1 MSVCRGV
8 GGSQFDWFG
17 APLGLQLARRRDFA
31 GSAHGEKAAE
41 SPPHSKAGLAIFPVG
56 FALFYQSAEAFL
68 RVFKF
73 VKLVEKNIHGFFE
86 AFSKREAHAAEDRFF
101 GHGEDRARV
110 RGDAVDKFVHRCFE
124 LGFGNQASDQPKFQC
139 TFGSNGFA
147 GQNNFKSALWSDRE
161 RKDGGGE
168 RRKHADSDF
177 GLREASFRCSDNEI
191 AESGEFGASA
201 DGWAVYDAEDGL
213 ADFQHSGEGG
223 LEGVQHLINALGS
236 VLADVD
242 ASPEYFARGVDG
254 DELHFI
260 VLTGEYDAVSNFAEH
275 GFIEEIVIGAIER

>member
-56 FALFYQSAEAFL
+56 LALFYQSAEAFL

-73 VKLVEKNIHGFFE
+73 VELVEKNIHRFFE

-101 GHGEDRARV
+101 GHGKDRARV
-110 RGDAVDKFVHRCFE
+110 RGDAVDKLIHRCFE
-124 LGFGNQASDQPKFQC
+124 LGFGNQASDQSQFQC
-139 TFGSNGFA
+139 TFGGNGFA
-147 GQNNFKSALWSDRE
+147 GQNNFKSALWSDQE

-168 RRKHADSDF
+168 RRKYADGDF
-177 GLREASFRCSDNEI
+177 GLREASFRCSDDEI

-201 DGWAVYDAEDGL
+201 NGWAVYDAEDGL
-213 ADFQHSGEGG
+213 ADLEHSGKGSLESFQHLVDTLRG
-223 LEGVQHLINALGS
+223 
-236 VLADVD
+236 VLADVNAAAKD
-242 ASPEYFARGVDG
+242 FAGRVYDY
-254 DELHFI
+254 ELDFI
-260 VLTGEYDAVSNFAEH
+260 VLAGEYDAVGDFAEH
-275 GFIEEIVIGAIER
+275 GLIEEVVIGT